1 MAFLSAEGTLKLFR
15 FSDLPI
21 HLEAPF
27 PDLNHDELYQVAIG
41 ELNALGTSFSANVTM
56 DLGKSGEYLV
66 EQGIIETYYQKK
78 YYTDWTQPP
87 NPEEDK
93 KEEGAEEPVTYLKGK
108 FQVKPSG

>member
-1 MAFLSAEGTLKLFR
+1 
-15 FSDLPI
+15 
-21 HLEAPF
+21 
-27 PDLNHDELYQVAIG
+27 
-41 ELNALGTSFSANVTM
+41 M

-78 YYTDWTQPP
+78 YYTDWIQPP

-93 KEEGAEEPVTYLKGK
+93 KDEGAEEAVIYLKGK